1 MLIQEDVQGGEIMEI
16 KCVKLSKP
24 SEETEKQLHSS
35 TKNSLDIAFDSATA
49 VLTPDKEE
57 SECRVGCIRTV
68 LQI

>member
-1 MLIQEDVQGGEIMEI
+1 MLIQEDVQGDKIMEM
-16 KCVKLSKP
+16 
-24 SEETEKQLHSS
+24 
-35 TKNSLDIAFDSATA
+35 TA

>member
-1 MLIQEDVQGGEIMEI
+1 MEI
-16 KCVKLSKP
+16 ERVKMSKP

-57 SECRVGCIRTV
+57 SECRVGCIRIV

>member
-1 MLIQEDVQGGEIMEI
+1 MLIREDVQGGEIMEI
-16 KCVKLSKP
+16 KRVELSKP

-35 TKNSLDIAFDSATA
+35 AKNSLDIAFDSAIA

-57 SECRVGCIRTV
+57 SECRVGCIRIA

>member
-1 MLIQEDVQGGEIMEI
+1 MLIREDVQGGGIMEI
-16 KCVKLSKP
+16 KRVKSSKS

-35 TKNSLDIAFDSATA
+35 KKNSLDIAFDSATA

-57 SECRVGCIRTV
+57 SECRVGCIRTA

>member
-16 KCVKLSKP
+16 KHVKLSKP
-24 SEETEKQLHSS
+24 SEKTEEQFHSS
-35 TKNSLDIAFDSATA
+35 AKNSLDIAFNSEIA
-49 VLTPDKEE
+49 VLAPDKEE